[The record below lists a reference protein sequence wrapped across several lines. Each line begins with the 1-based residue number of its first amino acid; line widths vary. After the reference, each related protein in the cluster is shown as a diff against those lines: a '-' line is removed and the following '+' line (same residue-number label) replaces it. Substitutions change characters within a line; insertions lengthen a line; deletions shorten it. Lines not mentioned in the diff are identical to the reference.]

1 MFWTFA
7 SSFILLAALFVVLP
21 LWKSGRSAKTLN
33 SAARKE
39 ANVALY
45 HERKR
50 ELELD
55 LESAQIDQQ
64 QFDVLLLELQQGL
77 LTDVSADE
85 GADKPQELAA
95 ISRLTLAVPLIL
107 VLATPVAAYALYQHW
122 GFLDDVNL
130 TDLYSRTVNNTGDAE
145 EARRLIIELGQA
157 AQKNP
162 EQPWTLYFLAENFA
176 NVSMFNEAAIAYQ
189 RAADLLDDSPDKA
202 LVLGRVALAK
212 YILAEFQITPE
223 VLAVINKSRDINSS
237 EVSILQLLAVDA
249 EQREDYTAAIEY
261 WRLLIQV
268 NPNSEQAQTL
278 RANIAAAQQILA
290 RDNPELLSG
299 ASVDVSLRLAE
310 GLELPDELRVFVAAR
325 NAEREG
331 MPPLAAVQLRVSDL
345 PQVIRLDDLSAVGP
359 FNLSSADTVYVSA
372 LVSYSGTASPQA
384 GDYRVVSQNFSPNG
398 QNASIELV
406 ISEQVQ

>member
-7 SSFILLAALFVVLP
+7 SAFILLAALFVVLP

>member
-1 MFWTFA
+1 LFWTFA
-7 SSFILLAALFVVLP
+7 SAFILLAALFVVLP